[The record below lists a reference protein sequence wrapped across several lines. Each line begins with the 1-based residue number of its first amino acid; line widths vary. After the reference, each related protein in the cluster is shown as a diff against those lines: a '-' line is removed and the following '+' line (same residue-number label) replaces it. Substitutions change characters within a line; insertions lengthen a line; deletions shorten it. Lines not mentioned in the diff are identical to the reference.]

1 MNGKMPSFLLSD
13 LKFFDLI
20 SSASCA
26 ENKGK
31 SFNMINE
38 YKKLFGIFYQLFF
51 LIESSAKKYETGA
64 KKI

>member
-1 MNGKMPSFLLSD
+1 MNEKMPSFLLSD

-26 ENKGK
+26 ENKRKK
-31 SFNMINE
+31 SFKMINE

-51 LIESSAKKYETGA
+51 HRIIH